1 MLKVILTLLC
11 LPTLA
16 FASDWIEAH
25 KPIDCGPFQEIVSIV
40 TQKGVE
46 EEVAWIGQAENNSNV
61 ALFLNPKTSTWTLV
75 QYNKEVSCVLEMG
88 KSSKTYKPKNN
99 LNYKN

>member
-1 MLKVILTLLC
+1 MRKVIATLLF
-11 LPTLA
+11 LPTLV

-25 KPIDCGPFQEIVSIV
+25 KPIDCGPFQEILSIV

-46 EEVAWIGQAENNSNV
+46 EEVAWIGKAENNSSV

-88 KSSKTYKPKNN
+88 KTSKTFKLKNPTS
-99 LNYKN
+99 YR